1 MFIAALFTKEKKK
14 SQNVETTPVCT
25 HIRVTKRSEVRTL
38 RVNVE
43 HTMLSE
49 KKSDLQGYIWHD
61 STYMKLPEQVS
72 P

>member
-25 HIRVTKRSEVRTL
+25 HIRVTNRNEVRTL

-49 KKSDLQGYIWHD
+49 KKSDLQG
-61 STYMKLPEQVS
+61 
-72 P
+72 